1 MQRQKNTVLVDFN
14 LLKGK
19 LMTTEQ
25 YDKYFNVNLSTPRSV
40 AQPMQKKAKPFE
52 LDYRSVCG

>member
-1 MQRQKNTVLVDFN
+1 
-14 LLKGK
+14 
-19 LMTTEQ
+19 MTTEQ
-25 YDKYFNVNLSTPRSV
+25 YDKYFNVNLSKPQSV